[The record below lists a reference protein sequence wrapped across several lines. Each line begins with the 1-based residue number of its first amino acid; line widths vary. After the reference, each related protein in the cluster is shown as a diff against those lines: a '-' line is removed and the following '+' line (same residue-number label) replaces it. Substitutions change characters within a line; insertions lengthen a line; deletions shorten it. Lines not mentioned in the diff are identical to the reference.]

1 MDGEREATIELNVP
15 LDRMAMSSWFP
26 SFVPEY
32 LCVSYHKLTKDNDHW
47 HKTIEY
53 HRLNNNITVHEVPA
67 SVEVRILTTFQYR
80 TQNRNTLIAQVSIIQ
95 HNNNTCVN
103 ESTEEDTCGNV
114 FDKLG
119 FSMATQPVHNFYH
132 KRSYNEICNDDSFRC
147 HEFHVFCFTSSYIPV
162 FTNS

>member
-80 TQNRNTLIAQVSIIQ
+80 TQNRNTLIA
-95 HNNNTCVN
+95 
-103 ESTEEDTCGNV
+103 
-114 FDKLG
+114 
-119 FSMATQPVHNFYH
+119 
-132 KRSYNEICNDDSFRC
+132 
-147 HEFHVFCFTSSYIPV
+147 
-162 FTNS
+162 